1 MKLVDITESIV
12 ATIEEVI
19 FKKWKHE
26 GFINQFN
33 SDLISVEIDG
43 RDYEISVKEMTE
55 GNI

>member
-12 ATIEEVI
+12 ANIEEVI

-55 GNI
+55 Q